1 MEMLLDLLMRQF
13 KEAGAGTEHPEFAVH
28 RAKTRE
34 KWGIGASKRTLRLTG
49 AERSVILSTSQCSGP
64 TYGG

>member
-1 MEMLLDLLMRQF
+1 VEMPLDLLMRQF
-13 KEAGAGTEHPEFAVH
+13 KDAGAANDHPEFAVH

-49 AERSVILSTSQCSGP
+49 AERRVTLLTSQCSGP
-64 TYGG
+64 TYRG